1 MQIPTHIA
9 ALIEKYQQGTITPEE
24 SQQLNEWYHSFDDS
38 EVVVETE
45 EEMNWLQIKNR
56 LQNKIGLT
64 MQVQT
69 AKSQKRWIKKW
80 HIPVAA
86 AVLLLSLTALLYWQ
100 HNNIKTG
107 AADMAKANQPIKQDI
122 APGGNKAVLTL
133 ADGSHIILD
142 SVASGTI
149 SQQGMIAVKK
159 LENGVLA
166 YTVATDTT
174 NNLETALTYNTI
186 STPKGGQYQVTLADG
201 TKVWLNAASSIR
213 FPVKFSGTERPVEI
227 TGEAYFEVAKNPSM
241 PFKVKAAGTVIEV
254 LGTHF
259 NINAYTDEAT
269 VKTTLLEGKVKITP
283 SGNNHVATSRFLTPG
298 QQALVDPYGSIRI
311 NNQADVE
318 EAVAWKNGRFQ
329 FNSADLHSILRQIA
343 RWYDVDIEYKIN
355 TDLHFTGQITRNENV
370 SKVLEKLKLTGE
382 VTFTVEGRKIIV
394 SH

>member
-9 ALIEKYQQGTITPEE
+9 ALIEKYQQGTITPQE
-24 SQQLNEWYHSFDDS
+24 SQQLNEWYHTFDDS

-45 EEMNWLQIKNR
+45 EDINWLQIKKR
-56 LQNKIGLT
+56 LQNKIELT
-64 MQVQT
+64 LELQT
-69 AKSQKRWIKKW
+69 GKPQKRLIKKW
-80 HIPVAA
+80 HIPAA
-86 AVLLLSLTALLYWQ
+86 AAIFLLSLTALLYWQ

-107 AADMAKANQPIKQDI
+107 TTDIAKANQPIKQDI

-133 ADGSHIILD
+133 ADGSQIILD

-149 SQQGMIAVKK
+149 SQQGIITIKK
-159 LENGVLA
+159 LDNGVLA
-166 YTVATDTT
+166 YTVAMDTISKP
-174 NNLETALTYNTI
+174 ESSLTYNTI

-241 PFKVKAAGTVIEV
+241 PFKVKAAGTEVEV

-283 SGNNHVATSRFLTPG
+283 TGNNRAATSRFLTPG
-298 QQALVDPYGSIRI
+298 QQALVDPSGSISI
-311 NNQADVE
+311 NSRADVE

-355 TDLHFTGQITRNENV
+355 TDPHFTGQITRNENV
-370 SKVLEKLKLTGE
+370 SKVLEKIKLTGE